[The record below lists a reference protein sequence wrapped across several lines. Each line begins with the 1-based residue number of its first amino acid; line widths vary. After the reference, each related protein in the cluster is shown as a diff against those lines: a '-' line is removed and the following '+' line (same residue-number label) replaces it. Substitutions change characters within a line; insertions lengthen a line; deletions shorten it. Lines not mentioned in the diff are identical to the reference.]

1 MNIVE
6 LFLLAAIWGAS
17 FLFMRVGTPEFGPVP
32 LIALRVGIAAL
43 VLLPV
48 LRSAAAR
55 AHVRRRA
62 WPLLVVGVT
71 NSALPFS
78 LFAYSTL
85 YVNAGFDAV
94 LNATVPL
101 WTGLIAFVWL
111 KAPMSR
117 PQVIGMLVGMAGVI
131 VLVWDKIGEGQPGVW
146 LATGA
151 VLLATL
157 SYGFAINYSKTR
169 LAGVPPLVV
178 ASGSQ
183 LAATLVLLP
192 LAFLYWPAAPVS
204 ATAWYAVLALGVVCT
219 GFAYAIFY
227 RLLDRVGSAYAASVT
242 FLIPIFGVIWGAV
255 FLKEAVTVS
264 MILGCLIILFGTALA
279 TGKLDPAGFLSGK
292 TAK

>member
-1 MNIVE
+1 MNIAE
-6 LFLLAAIWGAS
+6 LFSLAAIWGAS

-55 AHVRRRA
+55 GQVRSKL

-111 KAPMSR
+111 KTPMSR
-117 PQVIGMLVGMAGVI
+117 PQVIGMLVGMAGVV

-169 LAGVPPLVV
+169 LAGMPPFVV
-178 ASGSQ
+178 ACGSQ
-183 LAATLVLLP
+183 LAATMVLLP
-192 LAFLYWPAAPVS
+192 LAVLYWPAAPVS
-204 ATAWYAVLALGVVCT
+204 SIAWYSVLALGVLCT
-219 GFAYAIFY
+219 GVAYAIFY

-242 FLIPIFGVIWGAV
+242 FLIPIFGVVWGAI
-255 FLKEAVTVS
+255 FLKEQVTAGMV
-264 MILGCLIILFGTALA
+264 LGCLVILLGTALA
-279 TGKLDPAGFLSGK
+279 TGKLDLSGYLRGK
-292 TAK
+292 AAK

>member
-1 MNIVE
+1 MNIAE
-6 LFLLAAIWGAS
+6 LFSLAAIWGAS
-17 FLFMRVGTPEFGPVP
+17 FLFMRIGTPEFGPVP

-48 LRSAAAR
+48 LRSAVAR
-55 AHVRRRA
+55 GQLRSKL
-62 WPLLVVGVT
+62 WPMLVVGVT

-111 KAPMSR
+111 KTPMSR

-169 LAGVPPLVV
+169 LVGVPPFVV
-178 ASGSQ
+178 ACGSQ

-192 LAFLYWPAAPVS
+192 LALVYWPAAPVS
-204 ATAWYAVLALGVVCT
+204 SLAWYSVLALGVLCT
-219 GFAYAIFY
+219 GVAYVIFY

-242 FLIPIFGVIWGAV
+242 FLIPIFGVIWGAI
-255 FLKEAVTVS
+255 FLKEQVTPGMV
-264 MILGCLIILFGTALA
+264 LGCLIILLGTALA
-279 TGKLDPAGFLSGK
+279 TGKLDLSAYLRGK
-292 TAK
+292 AAK

>member
-1 MNIVE
+1 MNIAE
-6 LFLLAAIWGAS
+6 LFSLAAIWGAS

-55 AHVRRRA
+55 GQVRSKL

-111 KAPMSR
+111 KTPMSR
-117 PQVIGMLVGMAGVI
+117 PQVIGMLVGMAGVV

-169 LAGVPPLVV
+169 LAGVPPFVV
-178 ASGSQ
+178 ACGSQ
-183 LAATLVLLP
+183 LAATMVLLP
-192 LAFLYWPAAPVS
+192 LAVLYWPAAPVS
-204 ATAWYAVLALGVVCT
+204 SIAWYSVLALGVLCT
-219 GFAYAIFY
+219 GVAYAIFY

-242 FLIPIFGVIWGAV
+242 FLIPIFGVVWGAI
-255 FLKEAVTVS
+255 FLKEQVTAGMV
-264 MILGCLIILFGTALA
+264 LGCLVILLGTALA
-279 TGKLDPAGFLSGK
+279 TGKLDLSGYLRGK
-292 TAK
+292 AAK

>member
-1 MNIVE
+1 MNIAE
-6 LFLLAAIWGAS
+6 LLSLAAIWGAS
-17 FLFMRVGTPEFGPVP
+17 FLFMRIGAPEFGPVP

-48 LRSAAAR
+48 LRSAVAR
-55 AHVRRRA
+55 GHLRSKL
-62 WPLLVVGVT
+62 WPMLVVGVT

-111 KAPMSR
+111 KTPMSR
-117 PQVIGMLVGMAGVI
+117 PQVVGMLVGMAGVI

-169 LAGVPPLVV
+169 LAGVPPFVV
-178 ASGSQ
+178 ACGSQ

-192 LAFLYWPAAPVS
+192 LAVLYWPSAPVS
-204 ATAWYAVLALGVVCT
+204 SIAWYSVLALGVLCT
-219 GFAYAIFY
+219 GVAYVIFY

-242 FLIPIFGVIWGAV
+242 FLIPIFGVIWGAI
-255 FLKEAVTVS
+255 FLKEQVTLGMV
-264 MILGCLIILFGTALA
+264 LGCLIILLGTALA
-279 TGKLDPAGFLSGK
+279 TGKLDLSAYLRGK
-292 TAK
+292 VVK

>member
-1 MNIVE
+1 MNIAE
-6 LFLLAAIWGAS
+6 LFSLAAIWGAS

-55 AHVRRRA
+55 AQVRSKL

-111 KAPMSR
+111 KTPMSR
-117 PQVIGMLVGMAGVI
+117 PQVIGMLVGMAGVV

-169 LAGVPPLVV
+169 LVGVPPFVV
-178 ASGSQ
+178 ACGSQ
-183 LAATLVLLP
+183 LAATMVLLP
-192 LAFLYWPAAPVS
+192 LAVLYWPAAPVS
-204 ATAWYAVLALGVVCT
+204 SIAWYSVLALGVLCT
-219 GFAYAIFY
+219 GVAYAIFY

-242 FLIPIFGVIWGAV
+242 FLIPIFGVVWGAI
-255 FLKEAVTVS
+255 FLKEQVTAGMV
-264 MILGCLIILFGTALA
+264 LGCLVILLGTALA
-279 TGKLDPAGFLSGK
+279 TGKLDLSGYLRGK
-292 TAK
+292 AAK

>member
-1 MNIVE
+1 MNLAE
-6 LFLLAAIWGAS
+6 LFSLAAIWGAS
-17 FLFMRVGTPEFGPVP
+17 FLFMRIGAPEFGPVP

-43 VLLPV
+43 VLFPV
-48 LRSAAAR
+48 LRSAVAR
-55 AHVRRRA
+55 NHLRSKL
-62 WPLLVVGVT
+62 WPMLVVGVT

-111 KAPMSR
+111 KSPMSR
-117 PQVIGMLVGMAGVI
+117 PQVIGMLVGMVGVV

-146 LATGA
+146 LATAA

-169 LAGVPPLVV
+169 LAGVPPFVV
-178 ASGSQ
+178 ACGSQ

-192 LAFLYWPAAPVS
+192 LALIYWPAAAVS
-204 ATAWYAVLALGVVCT
+204 STAWYSVLALGVLCT
-219 GFAYAIFY
+219 GVAYVIFY

-242 FLIPIFGVIWGAV
+242 FLIPIFGVIWGAI
-255 FLKEAVTVS
+255 FLKEQVTLGMVF
-264 MILGCLIILFGTALA
+264 GCLIILLGTALA
-279 TGKLDPAGFLSGK
+279 TGKLNLSNYLR
-292 TAK
+292 AKSNE